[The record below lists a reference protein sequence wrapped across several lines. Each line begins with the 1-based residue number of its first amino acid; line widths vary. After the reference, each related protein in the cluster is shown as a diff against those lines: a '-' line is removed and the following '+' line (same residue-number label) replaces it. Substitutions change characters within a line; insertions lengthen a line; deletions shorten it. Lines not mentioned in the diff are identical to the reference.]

1 MINQNKSPLEVL
13 TQYTDCF
20 EDADETKSKLDL
32 LLDTAM
38 SCTDADDWSADERA
52 NLIFFCRQTQILL
65 TTIFQLTEPLKNFSN
80 FLNPSQHETI

>member
-13 TQYTDCF
+13 TQYTGCF

-52 NLIFFCRQTQILL
+52 NLIFCCRQTQLLL
-65 TTIFQLTEPLKNFSN
+65 TTILAGEITVLSFVKSDVSHRTL
-80 FLNPSQHETI
+80 